1 MKKWVRSTLAV
12 TVGLGLFASNLSPSM
27 TASAAK
33 SIKDLQN
40 VSVTNVNQPQ
50 IKKKLEQLNEKML
63 SEDTLIIKYA
73 KPLTKAEHNR
83 AGGTV
88 VTNFSDLNYAVV
100 KVKNKKDFQKVMN
113 NYKAY
118 KNVNSVNP
126 SALYKPSNTTDPKI
140 KEQYFIDLLNLN
152 AAHKLAGKNTVTVAV
167 IDQGIDTNHPELKGK
182 LLPSYNAVNPMNQG
196 TPDFHG
202 THVAGIIAGNKNNG
216 IGGFGVNPN
225 VKILPIDVFDQS
237 WGAYD
242 YTIAQGILHAIK
254 NNAKVINMSLSGPM
268 KSPLIEEAVNKA
280 LEKNIT
286 IVAAAGNNG
295 VAMAEYPAAFEGVI
309 SVGAVD
315 KNKKLADFSTYG
327 SSVDIVAPGADV
339 YSTFYQYG
347 QKSSFVEM
355 SGTSMASPVVAGVAS
370 LLLSKHPNLTPSQV
384 EYILEHTAADLGE
397 PGYDIKY
404 GNGLVNPVA
413 ALKFDVK
420 KLPALSSKPWTD
432 DQIAEK
438 AQEVNITKT
447 PEIKGAITKPFE
459 EKWYYIDVKKDEYV
473 QFALEGSTQFDYK
486 LMLNLQSVEGK
497 DKLEVNN
504 VLDGKTEGKLYKAP
518 YTGKLAFSVKDV
530 NGNYDDSKKQL
541 SKYTVSVKK
550 YAELPA
556 DEESTFEEPIK
567 LELPYKSKED
577 FRLIGEEG
585 DNDYYSLLVEEEQ
598 VIRVD
603 LSGIPGVDTS
613 LSVYEKFVM
622 PPLEGAELEEFGEIE
637 MPVLKEEDMAP
648 SFYANNKGKSEGE
661 TLTFTAQPGIEYLI
675 KVSNKDTNFFGIFDF
690 FFNPGLMEKEQK
702 PEFSAIP
709 YQLNVQGKVLPADED
724 SLPVFLNTEEEETSS
739 IEMKKELLLQETEE
753 EEVDYV
759 QLVKDGSQPYSI
771 GGSATGYLQTLEDED
786 WFTVT
791 PEEMGIYQFTLSKN
805 EATVP
810 MFSIYQVKEEK
821 DFEGKEYTYFE
832 TIASNEYSFWQ
843 TGELQDV
850 VYAGLKKNETYYIK
864 VNTNYY
870 NGNISFD
877 PYKFTSKLLVKNP
890 QDKFVDYDKLED
902 VKNLPGNV
910 VEGNFAMPNSMKV
923 FYYENKQ
930 EDLYGITLERKQV
943 SDKFKSQYPKELL
956 GDFYGEVVIV
966 EDKNKNRKLDD
977 EEMRN
982 IQPIYRGAELGK
994 TFGSYQMEKN
1004 KNYIIVVGA
1013 SFNGPNSFSLLPFT
1027 LTVKPVNKAD
1037 EDKNSVV
1044 KNNIPS
1050 KPLALKTKSAKHLQA
1065 VGHLNAG
1072 VPYGDED
1079 WYELKLDKN
1088 TKGTIELSAGI
1099 EIDGV
1104 ISIYKNGKLI
1114 TTADYYMNGDNEV
1127 LSFDLTKGTYH
1138 IKVRDVN
1145 GNSTLSPYTLNVN
1158 K

>member
-27 TASAAK
+27 SVSAQ
-33 SIKDLQN
+33 SSKDLQN

-50 IKKKLEQLNEKML
+50 IQKKLEQLNEKML

-73 KPLTKAEHNR
+73 KPLTQAEHNR
-83 AGGTV
+83 AGGSVITS
-88 VTNFSDLNYAVV
+88 FPELNYAVV

-113 NYKAY
+113 NYKTF
-118 KNVNSVNP
+118 KHVNSVNP
-126 SALYKPSNTTDPKI
+126 SALYKPSSIPDPKV

-152 AAHKLAGKNTVTVAV
+152 GAHKLAGKNTVTVAV

-225 VKILPIDVFDQS
+225 VKVLPIDVFDQS
-237 WGAYD
+237 WGAFD

-268 KSPLIEEAVNKA
+268 KSPLIEDAVNKA

-295 VAMAEYPAAFEGVI
+295 VSMAEYPAAYEGVI

-315 KNKKLADFSTYG
+315 KNKNLADFSTFG
-327 SSVDIVAPGADV
+327 PSIDIVAPGADV

-355 SGTSMASPVVAGVAS
+355 SGTSMASPIVAGVAS

-384 EYILEHTAADLGE
+384 EYILEHTAVDLGE
-397 PGYDIKY
+397 PGFDIKY

-432 DQIAEK
+432 KEIAEK
-438 AQEVNITKT
+438 AQEVNVTKT

-459 EKWYYIDVKKDEYV
+459 EKWYYMDVKKGEYV
-473 QFALEGSTQFDYK
+473 QFALEGSPQFDYK
-486 LMLNLQSVEGK
+486 LMLNLQSVEGQ
-497 DKLEVNN
+497 DKLDVNN
-504 VLDGKTEGKLYKAP
+504 VMDGKTEGKLYKAP
-518 YTGKLAFSVKDV
+518 YTGKLAFGVKDV
-530 NGNYDDSKKQL
+530 NGNYDDSKKQS

-550 YAELPA
+550 YAELPE
-556 DEESTFEEPIK
+556 DESTFEEPIK
-567 LELPYKSKED
+567 IELPYKSKEEY
-577 FRLIGEEG
+577 RLIGEEG
-585 DNDYYSLLVEEEQ
+585 DNDYYSLSVEEQQ
-598 VIRVD
+598 VIRVE

-613 LSVYEKFVM
+613 LSIYEKFVM
-622 PPLEGAELEEFGEIE
+622 PPLEGAELEEFGEFE
-637 MPVLKEEDMAP
+637 MPILKEEDMAP
-648 SFYANNKGKSEGE
+648 SFHANNKGKSEGE
-661 TLTFTAQPGIEYLI
+661 TLTFTAQPGVEYFI
-675 KVSNKDTNFFGIFDF
+675 KVSNKDMNYFGIFDF

-702 PEFSAIP
+702 PESSAVP
-709 YQLNVQGKVLPADED
+709 YQLNVQGKVLPPDED
-724 SLPVFLNTEEEETSS
+724 SLPVISHMEEEETSS
-739 IEMKKELLLQETEE
+739 LEMKKELLLQETEE
-753 EEVDYV
+753 EEFDYV
-759 QLVKDGSQPYSI
+759 QMVKDGSQSYKI
-771 GGSATGYLQTLEDED
+771 GESATGYLQTLEDED

-791 PEEMGIYQFTLSKN
+791 PDEMGIYQFALSKN

-810 MFSIYQVKEEK
+810 MFGIYQVKEEK
-821 DFEGKEYTYFE
+821 DFEGKEYTYFQP
-832 TIASNEYSFWQ
+832 IASNEYSFWQ
-843 TGELQDV
+843 TGEVQDV
-850 VYAGLKKNETYYIK
+850 IYAGLKKNETYYIK
-864 VNTNYY
+864 VNTNYF

-877 PYKFTSKLLVKNP
+877 PYKFTSKLFVKNP
-890 QDKFVDYDKLED
+890 HDKYVDYDKLED
-902 VKNLPGNV
+902 IKNLPANV
-910 VEGNFAMPNSMKV
+910 VEGNFAMPNSPKV
-923 FYYENKQ
+923 FYYESKQ
-930 EDLYGITLERKQV
+930 EDLYGITLERKPV

-956 GDFYGEVVIV
+956 GNFYGEVVIV
-966 EDKNKNRKLDD
+966 EDANKNRKFDD

-982 IQPIYRGAELGK
+982 IHPIYRGADLGK
-994 TFGSYQMEKN
+994 TFGSYKMEKN
-1004 KNYIIVVGA
+1004 KNYIIIVNA
-1013 SFNGPNSFSLLPFT
+1013 SFDWPNSFSLLPFT
-1027 LTVKPVNKAD
+1027 LTIKPVNKVD

-1088 TKGTIELSAGI
+1088 TKGTIELVAGI

-1104 ISIYKNGKLI
+1104 ISLYRNGKLI

-1145 GNSTLSPYTLNVN
+1145 GNSTLSPYTLNIY